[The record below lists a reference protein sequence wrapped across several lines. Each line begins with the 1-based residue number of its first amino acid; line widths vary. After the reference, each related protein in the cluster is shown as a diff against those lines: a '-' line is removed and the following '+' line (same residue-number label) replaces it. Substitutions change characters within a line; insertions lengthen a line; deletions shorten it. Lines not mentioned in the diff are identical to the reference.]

1 MSLSSTP
8 SALIAATTFVICA
21 AAVSRASFAVFACT
35 ATPRL
40 TVARSGTT
48 VTLPDPPT
56 ETVCSGVVPSTLGAT
71 LYSRWGAVAAP
82 RTGPAMSPTSRP
94 PAAMTRNVDER
105 GSVARI
111 GFVLRVGSEPAK
123 QPADRSEDD
132 ATVAAVPRQLSRNPG
147 PQAAH
152 RPASLR

>member
-1 MSLSSTP
+1 MEVAMSLSSTP

-21 AAVSRASFAVFACT
+21 AAVSQASFAVFACT

-40 TVARSGTT
+40 TVAMSGTT
-48 VTLPDPPT
+48 VTFPDPPT

-82 RTGPAMSPTSRP
+82 RTGPAISPTSRP
-94 PAAMTRNVDER
+94 PAAITRNVDER
-105 GSVARI
+105 GSEARI
-111 GFVLRVGSEPAK
+111 GFILRVGSEPAE

-132 ATVAAVPRQLSRNPG
+132 GAARQVPRKVS
-147 PQAAH
+147 
-152 RPASLR
+152 